1 MKHTKETRY
10 CPVFEK
16 DNNRLIVV
24 TEGFVG
30 KDEEQARH
38 IGWGAMLVEC
48 ILMGMKYT
56 GDILNIDGEIP
67 HISADLG
74 GVPVAI
80 LSGPVFDE
88 QEGNAA

>member
-1 MKHTKETRY
+1 MKY

-16 DNNRLIVV
+16 DGNRLIVR
-24 TEGFVG
+24 TEEFVG

-48 ILMGMKYT
+48 IILGMEYT
-56 GDILNIDGEIP
+56 GDIIDIESDILHVP
-67 HISADLG
+67 CDLG

-88 QEGNAA
+88 QEAYNDTH

>member
-1 MKHTKETRY
+1 MHSEEIRY
-10 CPVFEK
+10 CPIFEK

-24 TEGFVG
+24 TEEFVG
-30 KDEEQARH
+30 KDEEQAKQ

-48 ILMGMKYT
+48 ILLNMKYT
-56 GDILNIDGEIP
+56 GDIINIDGEIP
-67 HISADLG
+67 HVVADLG

-88 QEGNAA
+88 QEKQPCP

>member
-1 MKHTKETRY
+1 MKHIEETRY
-10 CPVFEK
+10 CPIFEK

-24 TEGFVG
+24 TEEFVG
-30 KDEEQARH
+30 EDEEQARH
-38 IGWGAMLVEC
+38 IGWGSMLVEC

-67 HISADLG
+67 HIAADLG
-74 GVPVAI
+74 GVPIAI

-88 QEGNAA
+88 QEGSAA